1 MAVMMRKLKLINFCM
16 ILNQES
22 LLMAA
27 FQASIRVLVSESPM
41 MSEDLAALIQ
51 LKDLVALMILRDPA
65 DHRILPDLV
74 DLTTLVDLS
83 ALTAPRDL
91 VAPMILRDPVD
102 LLAP

>member
-1 MAVMMRKLKLINFCM
+1 MAVMMRKLKLIDFCM

-27 FQASIRVLVSESPM
+27 SQASIRVLVSESPM

-74 DLTTLVDLS
+74 DLMT
-83 ALTAPRDL
+83 
-91 VAPMILRDPVD
+91 LRDPVD
-102 LLAP
+102 LPAP